1 MATSREKH
9 VAGVHEREE
18 EVWQDLAGGR
28 EVAQKNVNKRVC
40 VCGCKAI
47 QNHDKVLKLAATSTA

>member
-1 MATSREKH
+1 MATSRDKH

-40 VCGCKAI
+40 LQSVK
-47 QNHDKVLKLAATSTA
+47 QHKTMTKY